1 MTGTKAPKLAQ
12 NNAITSVVCHL
23 ARLTPNAIM
32 KVVLKNI
39 ASNIVRAI
47 MKKAT
52 ENVFVLLTIIYLP
65 VRLTLFVLP
74 VKENILLTAANQ
86 AGIKKEINVFAKI
99 RGHILRVLPDMYV
112 NMKLAQKNIIKLTA
126 VNPDMTKL
134 EMNVFFMFTIIFART
149 ATRKTI
155 YGKIRL

>member
-1 MTGTKAPKLAQ
+1 
-12 NNAITSVVCHL
+12 
-23 ARLTPNAIM
+23 M

>member
-1 MTGTKAPKLAQ
+1 
-12 NNAITSVVCHL
+12 
-23 ARLTPNAIM
+23 M

-74 VKENILLTAANQ
+74 VKENILLTAAN
-86 AGIKKEINVFAKI
+86 
-99 RGHILRVLPDMYV
+99 
-112 NMKLAQKNIIKLTA
+112 
-126 VNPDMTKL
+126 PDMTKL